1 MEAIRLQPP
10 GESKA
15 VVAQAIQQLPQSVRL
30 WIKACSLETEVVS
43 KKRVLRRGLENVP
56 NSVRLWKEA
65 IELEDPE
72 DALVLLQRAVE
83 CCPQSTE
90 VSGENCVR
98 KDWKLGFLLKSTFVI
113 FI

>member
-10 GESKA
+10 GESQS

-30 WIKACSLETEVVS
+30 WIKACSLEVEVAA
-43 KKRVLRRGLENVP
+43 KKRVLRRGLEIVP

-65 IELEDPE
+65 IELEEPE

-90 VSGENCVR
+90 VR
-98 KDWKLGFLLKSTFVI
+98 KRERFVI
-113 FI
+113 DVEEWIDG